1 MSFGWWVGGRRGREW
16 VGLPMPS
23 PHPKLQVYCY
33 HCRLKEFTTFI
44 IRELA
49 STFRLCLCLLS
60 GHREKLKRNQMVSAR
75 IEPMVELIH
84 CSHRTVY
91 TPGESIITV
100 TGGSKRPGTIHVLY
114 SEHKQHKSTFHS
126 ISQYTAARSSGV
138 VFITAFGFL

>member
-1 MSFGWWVGGRRGREW
+1 MYCSFRWTHKICIVILVEEK
-16 VGLPMPS
+16 V
-23 PHPKLQVYCY
+23 HPTVD
-33 HCRLKEFTTFI
+33 I
-44 IRELA
+44 IRADVCPRKSELYW
-49 STFRLCLCLLS
+49 
-60 GHREKLKRNQMVSAR
+60 VSAR
-75 IEPMVELIH
+75 IEPMVELIQ

-138 VFITAFGFL
+138 VFITASRLSRAKVLMTTVGYLPFYNDTYSLGGP